1 MELKLSDINTT
12 TEILERV
19 KIELEPNDKQIKKSI
34 ADAIDLIDKKINWF
48 KQEQLILDDY
58 FGPNEEIKFM
68 KDYLVQHLNKNR
80 VDMVSRE
87 I

>member
-1 MELKLSDINTT
+1 
-12 TEILERV
+12 
-19 KIELEPNDKQIKKSI
+19 
-34 ADAIDLIDKKINWF
+34 
-48 KQEQLILDDY
+48 LDDY